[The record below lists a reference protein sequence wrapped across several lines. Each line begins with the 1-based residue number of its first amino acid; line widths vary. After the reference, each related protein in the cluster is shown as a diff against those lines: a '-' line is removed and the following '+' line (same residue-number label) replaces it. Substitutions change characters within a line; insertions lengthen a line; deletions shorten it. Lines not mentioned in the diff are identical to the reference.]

1 MIFRIAHE
9 PFERGTQAL
18 VRQLAMRFPRT
29 ASAFKTPRF
38 AGHRSNSINKIY
50 YPYLPPGFGKQ
61 EFVDANES

>member
-1 MIFRIAHE
+1 
-9 PFERGTQAL
+9 
-18 VRQLAMRFPRT
+18 MRFPRP